1 MTQTERAVAIGSFHD
16 STRAEQAIRDL
27 QAGGFR
33 DDQIRYS
40 VSRGAMDILDG
51 LSRMG
56 VSPAE
61 AEFYNQEFAAGHM
74 VVVVLAQDRLQEAAD
89 ILQRNGAAQAHV
101 IQERPDG
108 YTMQVREETLQV
120 FKQWVQTGEVRIRK
134 RVVTENQT
142 FTVPVTREEVIIER
156 VPAMPANVP
165 QSGTTGGDVE
175 HAGDAGISAPS
186 SPSLPDTEGN
196 VVQLGYGES
205 ITILVQA
212 EQVRFEKSLAIIE
225 EITVTKRLVQEM
237 RTITE
242 TVRKEQVNVEP
253 QGNLRTINND
263 TVAQAPVET
272 PQG

>member
-16 STRAEQAIRDL
+16 DAQAEQAIRDL
-27 QAGGFR
+27 QTSGFR

-40 VSRGAMDILDG
+40 VSRGATDILDG

-61 AEFYNQEFAAGHM
+61 AEFYNQEFAAGHV

-89 ILQRNGAAQAHV
+89 ILQRDGAAQAHV

-156 VPAMPANVP
+156 VSAMPANML
-165 QSGTTGGDVE
+165 QSGTTGENVE
-175 HAGDAGISAPS
+175 HEGISAPS
-186 SPSLPDTEGN
+186 SPSLPDTEGRI
-196 VVQLGYGES
+196 VQLADGES

-212 EQVRFEKSLAIIE
+212 EQVHFEKSLAVVE

-242 TVRKEQVNVEP
+242 TLRKEQVSVEP
-253 QGNLRTINND
+253 QGNLRVLNND
-263 TVAQAPVET
+263 TAAPAPVET